1 MKDMESLAKRIK
13 QNTLSLSDFS
23 KQFILEVK
31 SVKKYKDLS
40 LKHFTNKQ
48 LERLWG
54 FSRNTSKLPFNI

>member
-31 SVKKYKDLS
+31 SVVKTGRRMQNSEMFIRRAEY
-40 LKHFTNKQ
+40 
-48 LERLWG
+48 G
-54 FSRNTSKLPFNI
+54 